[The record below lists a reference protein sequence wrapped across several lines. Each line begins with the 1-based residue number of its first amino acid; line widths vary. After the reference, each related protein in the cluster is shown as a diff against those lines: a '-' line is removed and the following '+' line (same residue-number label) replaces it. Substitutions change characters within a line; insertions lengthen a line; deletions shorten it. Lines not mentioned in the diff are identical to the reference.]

1 MRYFS
6 ISDIESLTGIKAHTI
21 RIWEQRYQLVTPKR
35 TDTNIR
41 YYDDDDLCTFL
52 NIATLSDNGY
62 KISKISK
69 MDSAE
74 LISLVKTLQTNNNN
88 AHTQIQTLCNAMIK
102 MDDTEFEGIINYCI
116 DKIGLEDAVSEIVFP
131 FLYKIGAM
139 WQVGAINPAHEHFAT
154 HKIEQKIIEA
164 TYKLQVKANDRS
176 KKYILFLPPL
186 EQHELGLLFAQYL
199 LRKYGHHC
207 LYLGQNLPYDTLKEV
222 VDYYQPDFA
231 FTVLTTAL
239 GDANTENV
247 LKNLKNAVSE
257 TMLMVTGNRIANYNG
272 DETGN
277 LKIIRNIVSFIDLIK
292 N

>member
-1 MRYFS
+1 MRHFS

-21 RIWEQRYQLVTPKR
+21 RVWEQRYQLVTPKR

-41 YYDDDDLCTFL
+41 YYNDDDLCAFL
-52 NIATLSDNGY
+52 NIATLNDNGY

-69 MDSAE
+69 MDTGE
-74 LISLVKTLQTNNNN
+74 IVDIVKSLQTNHNN
-88 AHTQIQTLCNAMIK
+88 AHTQIQSLCNAMIK

-116 DKIGLEDAVSEIVFP
+116 DQVGLEKAMGEIVFP
-131 FLYKIGAM
+131 FLCKVGEM
-139 WQVGAINPAHEHFAT
+139 WQVGSINPAHEHFAT

-164 TYKLQVKANDRS
+164 TYRLQVKANALS
-176 KKYILFLPPL
+176 KKYVLFLPPL

-199 LRKYGHHC
+199 LRKYGQHC

-239 GDANTENV
+239 GDVNTENV
-247 LKNLKNAVSE
+247 LKNLKNAVSH
-257 TMLMVTGNRIANYNG
+257 TTLMVTGNRVANYAG
-272 DETGN
+272 DDIEN
-277 LKIIRNIVSFIDLIK
+277 LKVIRNIVSFIELIK